1 MEEDNRGAKVLGHT
15 VPAIGN
21 TVMKFCHSGC
31 RALAAGIVPLV
42 LLMPATRL
50 QAQEDFQVDAGSAF
64 LHGPVDGRVQTP
76 SGGKPGTTS
85 PGRPTF
91 EELGIRS
98 GSVGD
103 FWANVSRG
111 RHGLYAGGRIT
122 RLSAAGT
129 LEDPLI
135 SQNIRLAAG
144 LPVETYTKFDWYRV
158 GYRHAFPWVWG
169 DKTIEF
175 YPSIG
180 ATLLDFHY
188 MLSSP
193 ELELAGVDRSYAKV
207 GAQIGLGVTW
217 PLTERLSLSG
227 QLLGPIP
234 LPHAPEI
241 LSAQVAV
248 QYRFPERE
256 GVSISGLFG
265 VGYDHISYT
274 DGQTVPNDIEAD
286 MGPMGLL
293 SLEIR
298 F

>member
-1 MEEDNRGAKVLGHT
+1 M
-15 VPAIGN
+15 
-21 TVMKFCHSGC
+21 
-31 RALAAGIVPLV
+31 
-42 LLMPATRL
+42 
-50 QAQEDFQVDAGSAF
+50 DAGSAF
-64 LHGPVDGRVQTP
+64 LHGPIDGQVQTP

-98 GSVGD
+98 GTAGD
-103 FWANVSRG
+103 FWANVSHG
-111 RHGLYAGGRIT
+111 PHGLYAGGRIM
-122 RLSAAGT
+122 RFSAGGT
-129 LEDPLI
+129 LDEPLV

-144 LPVETYTKFDWYRV
+144 LPVEAYTKFDWYRV
-158 GYRHAFPWVWG
+158 GYRHAFPWAWG

-193 ELELAGVDRSYAKV
+193 ELEGVDRSYAKV
-207 GAQIGLGVTW
+207 GTQVGVGVTW

-227 QLLGPIP
+227 QLLAPIP
-234 LPHAPEI
+234 FPHAPEI
-241 LSAQVAV
+241 LSAQVV
-248 QYRFPERE
+248 VKYHFPPRD
-256 GVSISGLFG
+256 GVSISSLFG
-265 VGYDHISYT
+265 VGYDRISYT